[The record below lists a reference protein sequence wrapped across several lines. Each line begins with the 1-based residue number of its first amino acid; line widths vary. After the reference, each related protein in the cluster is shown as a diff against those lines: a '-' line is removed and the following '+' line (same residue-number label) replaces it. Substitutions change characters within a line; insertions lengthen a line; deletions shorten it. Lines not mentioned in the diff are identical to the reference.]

1 MIDCLSLPVAVYP
14 DQAAETLKAV
24 ALVKRELGVRTMLG
38 ISNISFGMPDRERIN
53 AAFLTMAIAAG
64 LDLPILNPESGQV
77 TDALDAAL
85 LLCGAE
91 QGMLRF
97 LRRDE

>member
-1 MIDCLSLPVAVYP
+1 
-14 DQAAETLKAV
+14 
-24 ALVKRELGVRTMLG
+24 
-38 ISNISFGMPDRERIN
+38 
-53 AAFLTMAIAAG
+53 MAIAAG

-91 QGMLRF
+91 QGMLRL